1 MLIGYL
7 RPYGDGEAGHAA
19 QRQALTEAGC
29 GQVVEEQPDPDGCGK
44 QPELHALLARLR
56 VGDVL
61 VVQHLDSIG
70 LRPTDLVRRV
80 QRLTTAGAGLR
91 SLAEAVE
98 ASASQGEAA
107 VAAVDSV
114 PARDGRNAP
123 RPAAPG
129 HPVAATRQRTSGRPP
144 KLSNEDRAEIVATVL
159 SERGSAADMARRYDV
174 SEATVSRVLAAAR
187 AGAVAP
193 LASGQAGKDAG
204 HADRIAGVLPFSALD
219 GRLAIVGTS
228 GSGKTYAAKGLVERL
243 LGRNARVCVVDPLGV
258 WWGLRE
264 APDGA
269 SPPPFPM
276 VVFGGSRADVPL
288 HAGMGAILG
297 HLIGTHA
304 VACVVDVS
312 DLGSAAVRR
321 AFMTVFTEALFA
333 ANTEPLHLVLDEA
346 DLWAPQRVQQDGYD
360 LLGRIEEIVRRG
372 RVRGFVPWLITQRPA
387 VLNKDV
393 LSQADILVSMK
404 LTSSQDRAALGRWL
418 DGQAGR
424 GAERRILAEL
434 PQLARGE
441 GFLWA
446 PSDGVLTR
454 VRFPAIRTFDSSR
467 TPQRDEGIAMT
478 RALATMDVSAFTTAL
493 ADLGAFT
500 PDIDAG
506 PARGRRDPA
515 SGLKR
520 RLVQMDR
527 ELAATRT
534 RMAEMEAEAA
544 VMQARLEQAER
555 RDARGISAG
564 TAPRRKGAAATPRK
578 AERTEG

>member
-1 MLIGYL
+1 
-7 RPYGDGEAGHAA
+7 
-19 QRQALTEAGC
+19 
-29 GQVVEEQPDPDGCGK
+29 
-44 QPELHALLARLR
+44 
-56 VGDVL
+56 
-61 VVQHLDSIG
+61 
-70 LRPTDLVRRV
+70 
-80 QRLTTAGAGLR
+80 
-91 SLAEAVE
+91 
-98 ASASQGEAA
+98 
-107 VAAVDSV
+107 
-114 PARDGRNAP
+114 
-123 RPAAPG
+123 
-129 HPVAATRQRTSGRPP
+129 
-144 KLSNEDRAEIVATVL
+144 
-159 SERGSAADMARRYDV
+159 MARHYNV

-187 AGAVAP
+187 AGALAP
-193 LASGQAGKDAG
+193 LARGQAGKDAG

-264 APDGA
+264 ASDGA

-276 VVFGGSRADVPL
+276 VVFGGSHADVPL
-288 HAGMGAILG
+288 NAGMGAVLG

-321 AFMTVFTEALFA
+321 AFMTVFTEALYA
-333 ANTEPLHLVLDEA
+333 ANTEPLHLILDEA

-360 LLGRIEEIVRRG
+360 LLGRVEEIVRRG

-387 VLNKDV
+387 VLHKDV
-393 LSQADILVSMK
+393 LSQADVLLSMK

-424 GAERRILAEL
+424 GTERRILAEL
-434 PQLARGE
+434 PQLTRGE

-467 TPQRDEGIAMT
+467 TPQRDEGIAT
-478 RALATMDVSAFTTAL
+478 SRTLATMDVSSLTAAL
-493 ADLGAFT
+493 AEMGAFT
-500 PDIDAG
+500 SDIDAG
-506 PARGRRDPA
+506 SARGRRDPA
-515 SGLKR
+515 SGLER
-520 RLVQMDR
+520 RLRQMDR

-534 RMAEMEAEAA
+534 RMAEMEVEAA
-544 VMQARLEQAER
+544 VMQVRLEQAER
-555 RDARGISAG
+555 RDIRAASAA
-564 TAPRRKGAAATPRK
+564 APRPPAAKTTGRRRGAAAALRS
-578 AERTEG
+578 AERTDGENDASSGGQGV